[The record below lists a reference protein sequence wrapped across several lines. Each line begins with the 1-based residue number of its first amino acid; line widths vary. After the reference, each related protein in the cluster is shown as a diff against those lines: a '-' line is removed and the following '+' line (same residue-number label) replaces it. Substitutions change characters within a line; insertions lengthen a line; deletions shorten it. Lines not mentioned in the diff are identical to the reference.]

1 MTPEATETKLEN
13 CILSMLNT
21 TCAVIIT
28 AVIITAVI
36 IQGIK
41 VTVKILRLF
50 RIMRHVAQLCYSE
63 PFLIT
68 SKII

>member
-13 CILSMLNT
+13 CILSMLNNT
-21 TCAVIIT
+21 HAVIIT
-28 AVIITAVI
+28 AVL

-41 VTVKILRLF
+41 VMVKILF

-63 PFLIT
+63 LF
-68 SKII
+68 

>member
-21 TCAVIIT
+21 TYAIIIT
-28 AVIITAVI
+28 AVL

-41 VTVKILRLF
+41 VTVKILF

-63 PFLIT
+63 PFLMT